1 MPMVVRCFTCGDVL
15 ANKHRYFM
23 NELETRNGKNP
34 LAMDK
39 PMYLTV
45 DMLDKPLEKS
55 LAGKILDDLKI
66 VKPCCRR
73 HMITYVDD
81 LD

>member
-1 MPMVVRCFTCGDVL
+1 
-15 ANKHRYFM
+15 
-23 NELETRNGKNP
+23 
-34 LAMDK
+34 MDK

-55 LAGKILDDLKI
+55 LAGKILDELKI